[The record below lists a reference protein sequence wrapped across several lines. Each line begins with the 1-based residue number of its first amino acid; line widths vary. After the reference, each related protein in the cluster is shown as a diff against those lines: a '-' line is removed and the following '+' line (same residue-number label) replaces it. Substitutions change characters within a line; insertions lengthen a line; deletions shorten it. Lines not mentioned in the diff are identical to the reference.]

1 MPKQWVETRRILRRV
16 LSEGLNGFEQISEA
30 RWSLRRVLV
39 RKVRKMLMHTREKG
53 ALAGQK
59 QKVWQCYCQ

>member
-16 LSEGLNGFEQISEA
+16 LSEGLNGFEQISET

>member
-16 LSEGLNGFEQISEA
+16 LSEGLNGFEQISED

>member
-1 MPKQWVETRRILRRV
+1 MLKQWVETRKILRRV

-30 RWSLRRVLV
+30 RWSLRRLLV

-53 ALAGQK
+53 ALAA
-59 QKVWQCYCQ
+59 